1 MRQSSDALTTI
12 IKKRPTKNK
21 HASRANAFFEVAGTF
36 VPASQ
41 SFGIT
46 AVPIKTL
53 QMLVSAYTAVYMDT
67 SVAQR
72 LLHLSQACLAGGL
85 IGLNIAIYLRND
97 ECLLTAVSF
106 CQAAFICEN
115 LYKGIMLTGWGAS
128 ELDGRSKTLDVQSPT
143 VSRDASPESSPREQ
157 DYLKGDKPDLV
168 INMLSR

>member
-1 MRQSSDALTTI
+1 MRQSTDTLTTI

-46 AVPIKTL
+46 SIPIKTL
-53 QMLVSAYTAVYMDT
+53 QMLVSAYTAIYVDN

-85 IGLNIAIYLRND
+85 IGLNIAIYLRDD
-97 ECLLTAVSF
+97 ECLLTVVSF
-106 CQAAFICEN
+106 CQAAYICES

-128 ELDGRSKTLDVQSPT
+128 ELDGRSKTLDVTSPAE
-143 VSRDASPESSPREQ
+143 SRNGSPESSPREQ
-157 DYLKGDKPDLV
+157 DYLKGEKPDLV
-168 INMLSR
+168 INMPSR